1 LRFRTSASER
11 IATQHPVRHGQA
23 PLSRPLSERAASP
36 ASRATAL
43 TCSMNYPPISTHS
56 SRCAR
61 CLRGSSRWRVYWHAI
76 SHSASHRVGPAWVR
90 RCCAE
95 TRAFTPIRCWRPT
108 CANSRSGATG
118 RHVLIAVA
126 RYLAAHS
133 PTERAVFA
141 VARMRRDELSR
152 ARPPVSPRH
161 PRETPSHLP
170 PAHHSPRVA
179 PPIGV

>member
-1 LRFRTSASER
+1 VKEISPRVPPSANCKETTSRLGRRPRQCCLSR
-11 IATQHPVRHGQA
+11 VRHA
-23 PLSRPLSERAASP
+23 SAHIMVVTTLPLPCRSPQRQPGIPGNGVDLLDELPTNIDALQPL
-36 ASRATAL
+36 
-43 TCSMNYPPISTHS
+43 CSMPST
-56 SRCAR
+56 
-61 CLRGSSRWRVYWHAI
+61 GSSRWRVYWHAI

-141 VARMRRDELSR
+141 VARMRAGRALSC
-152 ARPPVSPRH
+152 S
-161 PRETPSHLP
+161 
-170 PAHHSPRVA
+170 A
-179 PPIGV
+179 PG